1 MNDRD
6 SNDHERSKM
15 SGRKPD
21 KMVAQIQIAKGF
33 RFTYLHT
40 MKDSSPFEVLN
51 DLLDPLSRCLDAESA
66 RRVAEFRIAPKVE
79 EKIRG
84 LAEKANEGVLNEDE
98 RADYEAIIN
107 TADIISILK
116 LKAERHLKSNGS

>member
-1 MNDRD
+1 MQVRP
-6 SNDHERSKM
+6 RSRLQK
-15 SGRKPD
+15 R
-21 KMVAQIQIAKGF
+21 V

-40 MKDSSPFEVLN
+40 MNDSSPFEVLN

-66 RRVAEFRIAPKVE
+66 RRVAEFRIAPEVE

-107 TADIISILK
+107 TADLISILK

>member
-1 MNDRD
+1 MIAIQMITHVRKCAGVIHTRW
-6 SNDHERSKM
+6 SHRSRLQK
-15 SGRKPD
+15 R
-21 KMVAQIQIAKGF
+21 V

-40 MKDSSPFEVLN
+40 MKDSSPLEVLN

-66 RRVAEFRIAPKVE
+66 RRVAEFRIAPEVE
-79 EKIRG
+79 EKILG